1 MSKSTSDN
9 QTLRTTIRVDD
20 EILKDFASLAES
32 DGCSVNQEITKALKY
47 YRDYRYMSDKASF
60 INEDIVKLLDSRL
73 ALVEQRINTK
83 TNQVLSSTAIEL
95 EIVSQIL
102 AEQLEISPAQ
112 VEIFRRKAVDF
123 IKMNNRVFRLSELID

>member
-1 MSKSTSDN
+1 MS
-9 QTLRTTIRVDD
+9 TTRRSIQLDD
-20 EILKDFASLAES
+20 KLLKDISNIAAENNR
-32 DGCSVNQEITKALKY
+32 SVNIEIAEALKF
-47 YRDYRYMSDKASF
+47 YRDYRYMSDKATF
-60 INEDIVKLLDSRL
+60 INEDIIKLIDSRL
-73 ALVEQRINTK
+73 ALVEQRVNAK

>member
-1 MSKSTSDN
+1 MS
-9 QTLRTTIRVDD
+9 TTRRSIQLDD
-20 EILKDFASLAES
+20 KLLKDISNIAAENNR
-32 DGCSVNQEITKALKY
+32 SVNIEIAEALKF

-60 INEDIVKLLDSRL
+60 INEDIIKLIDSRL
-73 ALVEQRINTK
+73 ALLEQRINAK

-95 EIVSQIL
+95 EIVAQIL

-123 IKMNNRVFRLSELID
+123 IKMNNRAFRLDELID

>member
-1 MSKSTSDN
+1 MSTENTVKT
-9 QTLRTTIRVDD
+9 TLRID
-20 EILKDFASLAES
+20 EDLMIDIAKIAKDEGASVTS
-32 DGCSVNQEITKALKY
+32 IVTSALKF

-123 IKMNNRVFRLSELID
+123 IKMNNRAFRLSELID